1 MTKNTFEKLNVKE
14 IYCKSCN
21 RMLPKSSFSY
31 SYVTK
36 DACASRCKLCDW
48 IIRHEGIPKSN
59 DYNESILKNILE
71 DIIFERIKYLNELV
85 EKYDLELDKVID
97 IIKFLHIGNKKF
109 SILSNCKECGKPLEV
124 VLSVYEKNEN
134 LFCNY
139 QCYWKYKKEHA
150 LRGKCNE
157 QYNRIKTNCTN
168 CNKEI
173 EIIPYNYNI
182 KNSYGDNHN
191 FCSQKC
197 YLEYRSKYYIGE
209 KSITYN
215 RVITDEDREKM
226 RLTVVRNLGKADR
239 LNSKIQ
245 LSVNNILDKNN
256 IKYEREYVIKYYSI
270 DNYLTEYNLIIEVM
284 GDYWHTSPLR
294 YGKDKYL
301 INEIQRKGITHDKQK
316 HSYIKNHLDVEI
328 LYLWEKDIEKHS
340 DKCEALILKYI
351 NENGILQDYNSFN
364 YSLVNNQLMLNENII
379 IPYQKRSA
387 DEIKSIMKP
396 KSA

>member
-1 MTKNTFEKLNVKE
+1 MTKKTFEELKVNEV
-14 IYCKSCN
+14 YCKSCK

-31 SYVTK
+31 SYITK
-36 DACASRCKLCDW
+36 DACASRCKFCDW
-48 IIRHEGIPKSN
+48 IIRHNGIPKIDN
-59 DYNESILKNILE
+59 YDDYIVENILE
-71 DIIFERIKYLNELV
+71 DIIFERIKYLNELG
-85 EKYDLELDKVID
+85 EKYNLQLDDVIA

-109 SILSNCKECGKPLEV
+109 SILSKCKECGKSIEA

-150 LRGKCNE
+150 MRGKYNV

-173 EIIPYNYNI
+173 EVIPYDYNV
-182 KNSYGDNHN
+182 KNIYGDNHN
-191 FCSQKC
+191 FCSQQC
-197 YLEYRSKYYIGE
+197 YWEYRSKYYIGE
-209 KSITYN
+209 KSITSN

-226 RLTVVRNLGKADR
+226 RITALKNLRKADR

-245 LSVNNILDKNN
+245 LSINNILDKNN
-256 IKYEREYVIKYYSI
+256 IKYDREYLIKYYSI
-270 DNYLTEYNLIIEVM
+270 DNYLSEYNLIIEVM

-301 INEIQRKGITHDKQK
+301 INEMQRKGITHDKQK
-316 HSYIKNHLDVEI
+316 YSYIKNHLNIEI
-328 LYLWEKDIEKHS
+328 LYLWEKDIEKQL
-340 DKCEALILKYI
+340 DKCETLILEYI
-351 NENGILQDYNSFN
+351 QKNGVLQDYNSFN
-364 YSLVNNQLMLNENII
+364 YSLENNQLVLNKNII

-387 DEIKSIMKP
+387 DEINSIIKP

>member
-1 MTKNTFEKLNVKE
+1 MTKKTFEELKVNEV
-14 IYCKSCN
+14 YCKSCK

-31 SYVTK
+31 SYITK
-36 DACASRCKLCDW
+36 DACASRCKFCDW
-48 IIRHEGIPKSN
+48 TIRHNGIPKIDN
-59 DYNESILKNILE
+59 YDDYIVENILE
-71 DIIFERIKYLNELV
+71 DIIFERIKYLNELG
-85 EKYDLELDKVID
+85 EKYNLQLDDVIA

-109 SILSNCKECGKPLEV
+109 SILSKCKECGKSIEA

-150 LRGKCNE
+150 MRGKYNV

-173 EIIPYNYNI
+173 EVIPYDYNA
-182 KNSYGDNHN
+182 KNIYGDNHN
-191 FCSQKC
+191 FCSQQC
-197 YLEYRSKYYIGE
+197 YWEYRSKYYIGE
-209 KSITYN
+209 NSITSN

-226 RLTVVRNLGKADR
+226 RITALKNLRKADR

-245 LSVNNILDKNN
+245 LSINNILDKNN
-256 IKYEREYVIKYYSI
+256 IKYDREYLIKYYSI
-270 DNYLTEYNLIIEVM
+270 DNYLSEYNLIIEVM

-301 INEIQRKGITHDKQK
+301 INEMQRKGITHDKQK
-316 HSYIKNHLDVEI
+316 YSYIKNHLNIEI
-328 LYLWEKDIEKHS
+328 LYLWEKDIEKQL
-340 DKCEALILKYI
+340 DKCETLILEYI
-351 NENGILQDYNSFN
+351 QKNGVLQDYNSFN
-364 YSLVNNQLMLNENII
+364 YSLENNQLVLNKNII

-387 DEIKSIMKP
+387 DEINSIIKP